1 MSARRVS
8 ARRVSA
14 GRVPARVL
22 ALAVVLT
29 GAIAAPAR
37 AFDHGADLSS
47 LPRIEAAGARFHD
60 GQGEADALTL
70 LHRADIDA
78 VRLRLWH
85 TPGDSASALPA
96 VLAMARRAHASGM
109 RLLLDLHFS
118 DTWADPAHQPTPA
131 AWSALD
137 FAALADSTERWAR
150 ETVADLVAQGTP
162 PAMVQVGNEV
172 NHGMMW
178 ERGHI
183 QGDNR
188 DEWSRFTSLLEH
200 AARGVRAGAGTAPVS
215 VMVHVSAGGDSAACR
230 WFFDHLIVS
239 GLRFDAIGVSY
250 YPLWHGGIPALR
262 GNLAM
267 LARRYQRPVYVVE
280 TAYPFTLRASG
291 APAAAGDST
300 RRFAQQIMGDT
311 RALLP
316 GLDASLESQAI
327 FVRAVRS
334 ALADIPLG
342 RGAGLYW
349 WEPAWVSVP
358 GAPSPWENCAL
369 FDSTGA
375 RLPAA
380 RALGAR

>member
-1 MSARRVS
+1 VNAERLLVRS
-8 ARRVSA
+8 
-14 GRVPARVL
+14 L
-22 ALAVVLT
+22 AFALVLT
-29 GAIAAPAR
+29 GAIPAPAR

-47 LPRIEAAGARFHD
+47 LPRVEAAGARFHD
-60 GQGEADALTL
+60 GQGEADALTI
-70 LHRADIDA
+70 LHRAGVDA

-85 TPGDSASALPA
+85 TPSDSTSALPA

-109 RLLLDLHFS
+109 RLLLDLHFA

-131 AWSALD
+131 AWNALD
-137 FAALADSTERWAR
+137 FPTLADSTERWAR
-150 ETVADLVAQGTP
+150 ETVADMVAQGTP
-162 PAMVQVGNEV
+162 PAIVQIGNEV
-172 NHGMMW
+172 DHGMMW

-183 QGDNR
+183 QGNNL

-200 AARGVRAGAGTAPVS
+200 AARGVRAGAGAAPVN

-230 WFFDHLIVS
+230 WFFDHLVVA

-280 TAYPFTLRASG
+280 TAYASTLRASRLA
-291 APAAAGDST
+291 AP
-300 RRFAQQIMGDT
+300 QIMGDSH
-311 RALLP
+311 ALLP
-316 GLDASLESQAI
+316 GLDASPESQAI

-334 ALADIPLG
+334 ALADIPLE

-349 WEPAWVSVP
+349 WEPAWVSAP
-358 GAPSPWENCAL
+358 GAPSPWENCTL